1 MMLACRPELSGTLPM
16 KLRLSRSVLTFLVLN
31 ELRGLAM
38 IAPALIATLK
48 LHHWL

>member
-1 MMLACRPELSGTLPM
+1 M
-16 KLRLSRSVLTFLVLN
+16 KLRLSRTIVTFIVLN

-38 IAPALIATLK
+38 IAPALIASLK

>member
-1 MMLACRPELSGTLPM
+1 M
-16 KLRLSRSVLTFLVLN
+16 KLRLNRTIVTFIVLN

-38 IAPALIATLK
+38 IAPALVAALK